1 MTLQLAARAAGM
13 PSSAVREIL
22 KVAERPDVL
31 SFAGGLPAPELFPVA
46 AIAEAHARVL
56 AEHGAEALQYS
67 TTEGF
72 TPLREWIV
80 ARLRQRGVTTTV
92 EQTIITSG
100 SQQGIDLCAR
110 VLLDPG
116 ARVAVESPSYLAALQ
131 VFRSYGAESVAVA
144 GDAEGI
150 RVDELERLH
159 AEAPFRLVYVV
170 PNFQNPTGTTLTAA
184 RRLELVAF
192 AQRHGVAILEDD
204 PYGELRYAG
213 APLPPLQ
220 ALDDRGVV
228 IRLGSFS
235 KTLAPGLRLAGATGP
250 REVIRAMTVAKQ
262 AADLHTATLA
272 QRAAAAFFERFD
284 YDAHLATLRRVYGA
298 RLRAMLAAL
307 ARHLP
312 PGSRWTQPEG
322 GLFVWAELPG
332 GLDAEALFPLALA
345 EKVAFVPGRGFYA
358 GTPCLATLRLN
369 FSNRPEELI
378 EEGMA
383 RLGRVVR
390 LALDR
395 RHAA

>member
-1 MTLQLAARAAGM
+1 MTLRLATRAGSM
-13 PSSAVREIL
+13 PPSAVREIL

-56 AEHGAEALQYS
+56 AEAGPAALQYS
-67 TTEGF
+67 TTEGYA
-72 TPLREWIV
+72 PLREWIV
-80 ARLRQRGVTTTV
+80 ARLRGRGVTTTV
-92 EQTIITSG
+92 EQTLITSG
-100 SQQGIDLCAR
+100 AQQGIDLCAR

-131 VFRSYGAESVAVA
+131 VFRGYGAECVAVA
-144 GDAEGI
+144 GDGEGM

-184 RRLELVAF
+184 RRLDLVGF
-192 AQRHGVAILEDD
+192 AQRHGVALLEDD

-213 APLPPLQ
+213 APVPPLQ
-220 ALDDRGVV
+220 ALDDQGVV
-228 IRLGSFS
+228 VRLGSFS

-250 REVIRAMTVAKQ
+250 HEVIRAMTVAKQ

-272 QRAAAAFFERFD
+272 QRVAAAFFERFD
-284 YDAHLATLRRVYGA
+284 YDAHLGTLRTVYGA
-298 RLRAMLAAL
+298 RLEAMLAAL

-312 PGSRWTQPEG
+312 PGSRWTRPEG

-332 GLDAEALFPLALA
+332 GLDADALFPLALA
-345 EKVAFVPGRGFYA
+345 QKVAFVPGRSFYA
-358 GTPCLATLRLN
+358 SAPRPNTVRLN
-369 FSNRPEELI
+369 FSNRPAELI

-390 LALDR
+390 AALDA

>member
-1 MTLQLAARAAGM
+1 MTLQLAARADA
-13 PSSAVREIL
+13 PPSAVREIL
-22 KVAERPDVL
+22 KVAESPDVL

-67 TTEGF
+67 TTEGY
-72 TPLREWIV
+72 TPLREWV
-80 ARLRQRGVTTTV
+80 VDRLRQRGVTTTV
-92 EQTIITSG
+92 EQTLITSG

-116 ARVAVESPSYLAALQ
+116 TRVAVESPSYLAALQ
-131 VFRSYGAESVAVA
+131 VFRSYDAQSVAVA

-159 AEAPFRLVYVV
+159 AEAPFRLVYLV
-170 PNFQNPTGTTLTAA
+170 PNFQNPTGATLSAA
-184 RRLELVAF
+184 RRLELVGF

-213 APLPPLQ
+213 APVPPLQ
-220 ALDDRGVV
+220 ALDDQGVV

-250 REVIRAMTVAKQ
+250 REIIRAMTVAKQ
-262 AADLHTATLA
+262 SADLHTATLA
-272 QRAAAAFFERFD
+272 QRAAAAFCERFD
-284 YDAHLATLRRVYGA
+284 YDAHLANLRRVYGA

-332 GLDAEALFPLALA
+332 GLESESLFPLALA

-358 GTPCLATLRLN
+358 GTPDLSTLRLN
-369 FSNRPEELI
+369 FSNRPEDLI
-378 EEGMA
+378 EEGMK

-390 LALDR
+390 LALER

>member
-1 MTLQLAARAAGM
+1 MTLPLSTRAAAV
-13 PSSAVREIL
+13 PPSAVREIL

-31 SFAGGLPAPELFPVA
+31 SFAGGLPAPELFPVQ

-56 AEHGAEALQYS
+56 AEAGPAALQYS
-67 TTEGF
+67 TTEGYG
-72 TPLREWIV
+72 PLREWIV
-80 ARLRQRGVTTTV
+80 ARLRAKGVTTTV

-131 VFRSYGAESVAVA
+131 VFRGYGAECVAVA
-144 GDAEGI
+144 GDADGM
-150 RVDELERLH
+150 RVDELERIH
-159 AEAPFRLVYVV
+159 TAAPLRLIYLV
-170 PNFQNPTGTTLTAA
+170 PNFLNPTGATLSAA
-184 RRLELVAF
+184 RRLALVEF
-192 AQRHGVAILEDD
+192 AQRRGVGVLEDD

-213 APLPPLQ
+213 AALPPLQ
-220 ALDDRGVV
+220 ALDEQGVV
-228 IRLGSFS
+228 VRLGSFS

-250 REVIRAMTVAKQ
+250 AEVIRAMTVAKQ

-284 YDAHLATLRRVYGA
+284 YDAHLATLRAVYGA
-298 RLRAMLAAL
+298 RLEAMQAAL

-312 PGSRWTQPEG
+312 PGSRWTRPEG
-322 GLFVWAELPG
+322 GLFVWVELPG
-332 GLDAEALFPLALA
+332 GLDADALFPLALA
-345 EKVAFVPGRGFYA
+345 QKVAFVPGRSFYA
-358 GTPCLATLRLN
+358 SDPHPGAMRLN
-369 FSNRPEELI
+369 FSNRPPELI

-390 LALDR
+390 TALDA